1 MMVEKWIHFFAP
13 ETNQKIPITSM
24 IWKQADEMSS
34 TKLKVSS
41 SEGKVLPFVF
51 WDAELINMVDHLQKA
66 AALYVIVQRTNKKS
80 ASILRRKGT
89 AS

>member
-1 MMVEKWIHFFAP
+1 
-13 ETNQKIPITSM
+13 M

-66 AALYVIVQRTNKKS
+66 AAL
-80 ASILRRKGT
+80 
-89 AS
+89 